1 MNASSLTPIDETDHT
16 QGPDD
21 APVTLIEYG
30 DFECPVCGQA
40 YPIVERLRRDY
51 GDDLRFA
58 FRHLPLNK
66 VHPHAAQAAQAAEAA
81 GAQDQFWAMHATLF
95 KNQRALEDDDLKR
108 YAEDLDLD
116 SARFAQELDD
126 GVYSRRV
133 QAEHDGTF
141 YVTTH
146 DATVAIDAMT
156 GKQKWKTYS
165 DYPSDAKRILC
176 CGVHNRGVAIYEGKL
191 FRGTPDAHVIALDA
205 ETGEELWRTRSDDYK
220 LGHNFT
226 AAPQI
231 ADHHR
236 APAVAL
242 QEALEPVDGQDVQV
256 VVRLVEHKDV
266 RLRSQRLAEQRPD
279 IELLV

>member
-126 GVYSRRV
+126 GVYNRRV
-133 QAEHDGTF
+133 QADLRGGMRAGANGTPSFFINGVRHDGDFDFDTLSQ
-141 YVTTH
+141 
-146 DATVAIDAMT
+146 AITKA
-156 GKQKWKTYS
+156 G
-165 DYPSDAKRILC
+165 A
-176 CGVHNRGVAIYEGKL
+176 
-191 FRGTPDAHVIALDA
+191 
-205 ETGEELWRTRSDDYK
+205 
-220 LGHNFT
+220 
-226 AAPQI
+226 
-231 ADHHR
+231 
-236 APAVAL
+236 
-242 QEALEPVDGQDVQV
+242 
-256 VVRLVEHKDV
+256 
-266 RLRSQRLAEQRPD
+266 
-279 IELLV
+279 